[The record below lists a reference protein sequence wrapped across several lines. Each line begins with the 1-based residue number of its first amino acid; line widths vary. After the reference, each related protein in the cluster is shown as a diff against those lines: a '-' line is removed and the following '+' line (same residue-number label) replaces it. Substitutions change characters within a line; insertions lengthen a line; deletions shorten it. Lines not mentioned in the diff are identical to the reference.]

1 MLHLACRHHVYEC
14 HIKNVA
20 KIFRSSCGPDHP
32 LFKKL
37 SESFSLIQFESQQYN
52 KFEYKQNDFLDDA
65 AEDSLYVCKK
75 LLESEKLSRGD
86 YKELA
91 ELVIFYLSPNQAQLK
106 IKQPGAV
113 HHARFM
119 SQAIYYLK
127 LMIVGSLVNFNLT
140 AAEKREIK
148 AMAEFI
154 ALFYAKWFLT
164 AAMTVSSSRNDLKAI
179 WEMKVYAQ
187 YRPDIA
193 NKCLHSMFNHG
204 WYLHSSLIPLSLL
217 DDKVPEDEKSEIALK
232 ILQLDFDTPLSN
244 SYEKPNISW
253 MMTKDDKPKLA
264 QFVDS
269 QSILL
274 FVTLGHSR
282 ERLEWMKLPPHMW
295 HLMSAFEE
303 FKQFA
308 STLPS
313 VNDAAERNIK
323 LLQDFIADSTD
334 ENLRQDLFL
343 AIEESRKRGRAKSHT
358 GE

>member
-1 MLHLACRHHVYEC
+1 
-14 HIKNVA
+14 
-20 KIFRSSCGPDHP
+20 
-32 LFKKL
+32 
-37 SESFSLIQFESQQYN
+37 
-52 KFEYKQNDFLDDA
+52 
-65 AEDSLYVCKK
+65 
-75 LLESEKLSRGD
+75 
-86 YKELA
+86 
-91 ELVIFYLSPNQAQLK
+91 
-106 IKQPGAV
+106 
-113 HHARFM
+113 
-119 SQAIYYLK
+119 
-127 LMIVGSLVNFNLT
+127 
-140 AAEKREIK
+140 
-148 AMAEFI
+148 MAEFI

-179 WEMKVYAQ
+179 CWEMKVYAQ

-303 FKQFA
+303 FKQI
-308 STLPS
+308 TLTLQS
-313 VNDAAERNIK
+313 VNDAV
-323 LLQDFIADSTD
+323 Q
-334 ENLRQDLFL
+334 
-343 AIEESRKRGRAKSHT
+343 RKSCCKTS
-358 GE
+358 